1 MASEGLHVAR
11 QIFARQIFVNLPV
24 KDLKRS
30 VTFFTALGFS
40 FNLQFTNDD
49 ATCMIIGENFY
60 AMLLVEPFFKR
71 FTHKAIADA
80 SKTTEVL
87 VALAVDDREVVDAL
101 VAKARAAGGAVPR
114 EPQDMGFMY
123 SHGFED
129 PDGHIWEVFH
139 MSEMPPA

>member
-1 MASEGLHVAR
+1 MADEGLHV
-11 QIFARQIFVNLPV
+11 ARQIFVNLPV

-30 VTFFTALGFS
+30 VDFFTALGFS
-40 FNLQFTNDD
+40 FNLQFTDEN

-60 AMLLVEPFFKR
+60 AMLLVEPYFKS
-71 FTHKAIADA
+71 FTHKEIADT
-80 SKTTEVL
+80 SKANEAL
-87 VALAVDDREVVDAL
+87 VALAVDDREAVDAL

-114 EPQDMGFMY
+114 PPQDLGFMY

>member
-1 MASEGLHVAR
+1 MANEGLHV
-11 QIFARQIFVNLPV
+11 ARQIFVNLPV

-30 VTFFTALGFS
+30 VDFFTALGFS

-49 ATCMIIGENFY
+49 ATCMIIGENFF
-60 AMLLVEPFFKR
+60 AMLLVEPFFKS
-71 FTHKAIADA
+71 FIHKEIADT

-87 VALAVDDREVVDAL
+87 VALAVDDREAVDAL

-129 PDGHIWEVFH
+129 PDGHTWEVFH